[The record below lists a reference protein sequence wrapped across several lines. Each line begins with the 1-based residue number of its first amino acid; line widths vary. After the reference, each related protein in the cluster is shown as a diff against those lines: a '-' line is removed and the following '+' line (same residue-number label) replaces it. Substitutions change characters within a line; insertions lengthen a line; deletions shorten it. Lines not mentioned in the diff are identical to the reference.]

1 MDDFQFC
8 IQTLSY
14 CIATLRIPNY
24 FQTPT
29 TFLIHYLTSV
39 QHSKY
44 FFSLLT
50 KGDGKKKVKKKSA
63 QQLLLGHLQAH
74 TPSTSPN
81 KQKTDF
87 KYIAGLLG
95 NPSFVWIH

>member
-39 QHSKY
+39 QHSKD
-44 FFSLLT
+44 FCSLPT
-50 KGDGKKKVKKKSA
+50 KGDGKEKVKKKKCPTA
-63 QQLLLGHLQAH
+63 AAG
-74 TPSTSPN
+74 PSTSTYTIHLP
-81 KQKTDF
+81 KQTEDR
-87 KYIAGLLG
+87 LQ
-95 NPSFVWIH
+95 IHSWTIR